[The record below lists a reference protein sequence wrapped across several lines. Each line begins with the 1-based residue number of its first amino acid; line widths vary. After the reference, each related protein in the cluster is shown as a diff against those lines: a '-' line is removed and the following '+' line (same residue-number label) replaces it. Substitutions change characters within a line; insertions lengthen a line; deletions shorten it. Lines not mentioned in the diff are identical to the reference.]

1 MFLKKTV
8 FTSTQAAVVDTFR
21 CIGCGQCIRACPVD
35 VLRMEDRKAVAR
47 YVEECMCCACCE
59 DVCPTQAIYV
69 TPDKES
75 PLMVSWR

>member
-1 MFLKKTV
+1 MASQPV
-8 FTSTQAAVVDTFR
+8 NWER
-21 CIGCGQCIRACPVD
+21 CIGCGQCVRACPVD
-35 VLRMEDRKAVAR
+35 VLRMEGKKAVAR

>member
-1 MFLKKTV
+1 MAI
-8 FTSTQAAVVDTFR
+8 QPVDQGK
-21 CIGCGQCIRACPVD
+21 CIGCGLCVKACPVD
-35 VLRMEDRKAVAR
+35 VLRLEGKKAVAR
-47 YVEECMCCACCE
+47 YPEECMCCACCE

>member
-1 MFLKKTV
+1 MAIQPV
-8 FTSTQAAVVDTFR
+8 NWER

-35 VLRMEDRKAVAR
+35 VLRMEGKKAVAR

-75 PLMVSWR
+75 LLMVSWR